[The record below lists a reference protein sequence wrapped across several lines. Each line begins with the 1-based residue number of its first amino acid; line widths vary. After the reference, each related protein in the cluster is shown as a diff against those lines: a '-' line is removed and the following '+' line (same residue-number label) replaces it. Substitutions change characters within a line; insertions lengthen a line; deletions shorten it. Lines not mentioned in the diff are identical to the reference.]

1 MTLRRLSRAELL
13 KALYVGVQ
21 SHDHGGLECPV
32 CGRRVDWPAGDVPP
46 GPCCLHGEREVR
58 AWLRAHPAPDPWF
71 PDERTSAP
79 PADVVGVRLALP
91 EDHAARKAIPLCTGA
106 LDYFPAAIAAVAELS
121 RIGNEQHNPGEPMH
135 HARGKSSD
143 HADCIVR
150 HLLDR
155 GQVYEVTI
163 AGKVHRV
170 RHSVAVAWRALAL
183 AQEELEREE
192 GAPLARG
199 AKAAP

>member
-1 MTLRRLSRAELL
+1 MSYEKWLESGDNACAICCRPFGGVGACMHSLSD
-13 KALYVGVQ
+13 VQ
-21 SHDHGGLECPV
+21 EFFA
-32 CGRRVDWPAGDVPP
+32 RPAI
-46 GPCCLHGEREVR
+46 
-58 AWLRAHPAPDPWF
+58 AAAP
-71 PDERTSAP
+71 
-79 PADVVGVRLALP
+79 RLALP
-91 EDHAARKAIPLCTGA
+91 EDHAARKAIPITAGA
-106 LDYFPAAIAAVAELS
+106 LDYFPAAIAAVSVLS
-121 RIGNEQHNPGEPMH
+121 WIGNEQHNPGEPMH
-135 HARGKSSD
+135 HARGKSND

-155 GQVYEVTI
+155 GAVYEVTI

-199 AKAAP
+199 AKVAPHGS

>member
-1 MTLRRLSRAELL
+1 MNDETIQDWADKKIEELI
-13 KALYVGVQ
+13 AI
-21 SHDHGGLECPV
+21 
-32 CGRRVDWPAGDVPP
+32 ANVP
-46 GPCCLHGEREVR
+46 
-58 AWLRAHPAPDPWF
+58 
-71 PDERTSAP
+71 
-79 PADVVGVRLALP
+79 RLALP
-91 EDHAARKAIPLCTGA
+91 EDHAARKAIPITTGA
-106 LDYFPAAIAAVAELS
+106 LDYFPAALAAVAELS

-150 HLLDR
+150 HLMDR
-155 GQVYEVTI
+155 GGWYDVTI
-163 AGKVHRV
+163 AGKTCRV

-199 AKAAP
+199 AKLAT

>member
-1 MTLRRLSRAELL
+1 MSARQNDNPNLKCKSPGCPFFCRLPHFVCS
-13 KALYVGVQ
+13 
-21 SHDHGGLECPV
+21 DHLE
-32 CGRRVDWPAGDVPP
+32 R
-46 GPCCLHGEREVR
+46 GERV
-58 AWLRAHPAPDPWF
+58 A
-71 PDERTSAP
+71 
-79 PADVVGVRLALP
+79 VLALP
-91 EDHAARKAIPLCTGA
+91 EDHAARKGIPITTGA
-106 LDYFPAAIAAVAELS
+106 LDYFPAAVAAVAELS
-121 RIGNEQHNPGEPMH
+121 RIGNERHNPGEPMH
-135 HARGKSSD
+135 HARGKSTD

-199 AKAAP
+199 AKEGEPRAGGRGLDAPLAPAKVQP

>member
-1 MTLRRLSRAELL
+1 MKES
-13 KALYVGVQ
+13 KA
-21 SHDHGGLECPV
+21 
-32 CGRRVDWPAGDVPP
+32 CGRLGPSLEYERCPRAWGHD
-46 GPCCLHGEREVR
+46 GPC
-58 AWLRAHPAPDPWF
+58 AHDFAKGF
-71 PDERTSAP
+71 AP
-79 PADVVGVRLALP
+79 PVLMVPVAKLALP
-91 EDHAARKAIPLCTGA
+91 EDQAARKAIPLCSGA
-106 LDYFPAAIAAVAELS
+106 LDYFPAALAAVAELS
-121 RIGNEQHNPGEPMH
+121 RVGNEQHNPGEPMH

-199 AKAAP
+199 AKVAAP

>member
-1 MTLRRLSRAELL
+1 MTYAYKVWLVNDADTACPICAKPFHGAGACTHSLTDVREFFAHPLS
-13 KALYVGVQ
+13 
-21 SHDHGGLECPV
+21 GGL
-32 CGRRVDWPAGDVPP
+32 
-46 GPCCLHGEREVR
+46 
-58 AWLRAHPAPDPWF
+58 
-71 PDERTSAP
+71 AP

-91 EDHAARKAIPLCTGA
+91 EGHAARKAIPLVTGCV
-106 LDYFPAAIAAVAELS
+106 DYFPAALAAVAQLS
-121 RIGNEQHNPGEPMH
+121 RVGNEQHNPGEPMH
-135 HARGKSSD
+135 HARGKSND
-143 HADCIVR
+143 HADCIMR

-155 GQVYEVTI
+155 GQVYEVEI
-163 AGKVHRV
+163 AGVTHRV

>member
-1 MTLRRLSRAELL
+1 MRNEDPNSKCAKHRCTRFCRLPYYMCATHTSE
-13 KALYVGVQ
+13 ALGY
-21 SHDHGGLECPV
+21 
-32 CGRRVDWPAGDVPP
+32 DVT
-46 GPCCLHGEREVR
+46 
-58 AWLRAHPAPDPWF
+58 A
-71 PDERTSAP
+71 
-79 PADVVGVRLALP
+79 PADGASVRLALP
-91 EDHAARKAIPLCTGA
+91 EGHAERKAIPLCSGA
-106 LDYFPAAIAAVAELS
+106 LDYFPAALAAVAELS

>member
-1 MTLRRLSRAELL
+1 MTFEEWLGATLPVDRVCPLCDAQFESDSCPHTHTDVCA
-13 KALYVGVQ
+13 
-21 SHDHGGLECPV
+21 SLE
-32 CGRRVDWPAGDVPP
+32 VPKHR
-46 GPCCLHGEREVR
+46 G
-58 AWLRAHPAPDPWF
+58 
-71 PDERTSAP
+71 
-79 PADVVGVRLALP
+79 LALP
-91 EDHAARKAIPLCTGA
+91 EDHAARKAIPITSGA

-135 HARGKSSD
+135 HARGKSND

-155 GQVYEVTI
+155 GQVYEVEI
-163 AGKVHRV
+163 KGVKHRV

-199 AKAAP
+199 ARLP

>member
-1 MTLRRLSRAELL
+1 MTAATVDDPWNGQACPLCGKSALGCDHSEQEIRDAVLEASAEMLAALIPEPVRLS
-13 KALYVGVQ
+13 
-21 SHDHGGLECPV
+21 
-32 CGRRVDWPAGDVPP
+32 
-46 GPCCLHGEREVR
+46 
-58 AWLRAHPAPDPWF
+58 
-71 PDERTSAP
+71 
-79 PADVVGVRLALP
+79 LP
-91 EDHAARKAIPLCTGA
+91 EDHAARKAIPITSGC
-106 LDYFPAAIAAVAELS
+106 LDYFPAALAAVAELS
-121 RIGNEQHNPGEPMH
+121 RIGNEQHNKGEPMH
-135 HARGKSSD
+135 HARGKSND

-155 GQVYEVTI
+155 GHAYEVVI
-163 AGKVHRV
+163 NGVKHKV